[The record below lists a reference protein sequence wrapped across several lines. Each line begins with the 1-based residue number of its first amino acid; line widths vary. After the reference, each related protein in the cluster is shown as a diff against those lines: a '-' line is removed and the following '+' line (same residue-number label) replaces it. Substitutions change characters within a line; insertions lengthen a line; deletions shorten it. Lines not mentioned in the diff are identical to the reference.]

1 MTTAAPLDT
10 ERLSIRPW
18 RPDEAARLVDILGRV
33 EVARWLS
40 DGEPR
45 LLEDETEA
53 RARIEEWHAM
63 TWPLG
68 QWAIEVRETG
78 IPAGSVLLAPIPRS
92 DGLVQIGWHL
102 HPGDQGRGYASE
114 AARAVLERGL
124 SSGLEEIRALT
135 HVPNL
140 ASRAVAT
147 RIGMR
152 DLGVVEQWY
161 DEPSQLFL
169 ATAGVLAG
177 E

>member
-1 MTTAAPLDT
+1 MTTAVPLDT
-10 ERLSIRPW
+10 ERLTIRPW
-18 RPDEAARLVDILGRV
+18 RPEEAARLVDILGRV

-45 LLEDETEA
+45 LLRDEAEA
-53 RARIEEWHAM
+53 RTRIAEWGAM
-63 TWPLG
+63 PEPLG

-78 IPAGSVLLAPIPRS
+78 IPAGSVLLVPIPRS
-92 DGLVQIGWHL
+92 EGLVQIGWHL
-102 HPGDQGRGYASE
+102 HPGEQGRGYASE

-124 SSGLEEIRALT
+124 ASGLEEIRALT
-135 HVPNL
+135 HVHNL
-140 ASRAVAT
+140 PSRAVAT

-169 ATAGVLAG
+169 ATTALLGD
-177 E
+177 